1 MPSPFPG
8 MDPYIE
14 APRLWPD
21 FHNRLASEISAL
33 LNASIQPRYVARMN
47 PYVVYETMDI
57 GVMDTPPLRRAHGI
71 RPDVGVLAPAA
82 SGPHQA
88 NGGPAIAPAPVISR
102 VPIDVALELSGVE
115 VRLVADDRL
124 VTAIEIL
131 SPVNKRPG
139 HTARSDYLAKRQ
151 DLLHAPV
158 HFLELD
164 LLRGGARTPLEAPV
178 PQASYY
184 VTLARADRRP
194 FVEVWPIEIDAPLP
208 VVPVPL
214 LAPDPDVALPLDDLI
229 RIAYDRGA
237 YAPTID
243 YRQAPPPPL
252 GDDEAR
258 RVDNCL
264 RDAGLR

>member
-14 APRLWPD
+14 VPRLWPD

-47 PYVVYETMDI
+47 PYVVYETLDI
-57 GVMDTPPLRRAHGI
+57 GVLGEPPLRQARGI

-82 SGPHQA
+82 SEPHQA

-102 VPIDVALELSGVE
+102 VPIEVALELSGVE

-139 HTARSDYLAKRQ
+139 HTARSDYLTKRQ
-151 DLLHAPV
+151 DLLHTPV
-158 HFLELD
+158 HFLEID
-164 LLRGGARTPLEAPV
+164 LLRGGERTPLEAPV
-178 PQASYY
+178 PRTSYY

-194 FVEVWPIEIDAPLP
+194 YVEVWPIAIDAPLP

-214 LAPDPDVALPLDDLI
+214 LAPDSDVALPLGELVHL
-229 RIAYDRGA
+229 AYDRGA

-252 GDDEAR
+252 VDDEVR
-258 RVDNCL
+258 RVDACL
-264 RDAGLR
+264 RGAGLR

>member
-1 MPSPFPG
+1 

-21 FHNRLASEISAL
+21 FHNRLAAEISAL

-47 PYVVYETMDI
+47 PYVVYETLDI
-57 GVMDTPPLRRAHGI
+57 GVLGEPPRAQGI
-71 RPDVGVLAPAA
+71 RPDVGVLAPASA
-82 SGPHQA
+82 PGPA
-88 NGGPAIAPAPVISR
+88 NGGPAIIPAPVISR
-102 VPIDVALELSGVE
+102 VPIEVALELSGVE

-124 VTAIEIL
+124 VAAIEIL

-139 HTARSDYLAKRQ
+139 HAARTDYLAKRQ

-158 HFLELD
+158 HFLEID
-164 LLRGGARTPLEAPV
+164 LLRGGERTALEAPV

-194 FVEVWPIEIDAPLP
+194 YVEVWPVAIDAPLP

-214 LAPDPDVALPLDDLI
+214 LAPDPDVALPLGDLVHV
-229 RIAYDRGA
+229 AYDRGA

-243 YRQAPPPPL
+243 YRQAPPPPV

-258 RVDNCL
+258 RVDTCL
-264 RDAGLR
+264 RGAGLR